1 MAKQTYNQQYVYG
14 DEPDWTGKLVLPS
27 QYQSEL
33 GNGLYYY
40 GNCIN
45 STKKKEWAIEY
56 LTTEHDFSA
65 VDLAPIPE
73 FYLERIGAIHR
84 MSKRGFIMNP
94 KHMKTILAPIPSLIE
109 KYFVPIAPPVIKS
122 TKPKISVD
130 QLAQGEIIDNA
141 IDKIANGEDYIAPEI
156 LQSLSKVAINSF
168 IEYYSTQLSEISA
181 VLYNKDKDLVEAY
194 TGVPK
199 SVLRGYIKLYTS
211 LLKEFKSKIIVAPRK
226 PRKKKVIPR
235 SQQVKNLKYMQ
246 KCDILGVSSI
256 KPEEIIGAR
265 KLLVFNTN
273 NRALMHIVSNDSEGL
288 GVKGSTLIRFDEK
301 KTTSKTIRKPED
313 KIKEFTKT
321 TSIKAT
327 KLYED
332 INAVGKP
339 LTGRINKH
347 CIILKAY

>member
-33 GNGLYYY
+33 GSGLYYY

-45 STKKKEWAIEY
+45 STKKKEWAIKY
-56 LTTEHDFSA
+56 LTSEHDYSA
-65 VDLAPIPE
+65 VDLEPIPD

-84 MSKRGFIMNP
+84 MIKRGFKMNP
-94 KHMKTILAPIPSLIE
+94 DHMKTILAPIPSLIE
-109 KYFVPIAPPVIKS
+109 KYFVPDKPPVVK
-122 TKPKISVD
+122 TKPKVSVD
-130 QLAQGEIIDNA
+130 VLAQGEIIDNA
-141 IDKIANGEDYIAPEI
+141 IDKIANGEQYVPPEI
-156 LQSLSKVAINSF
+156 LESLSKVAINTF
-168 IEYYSTQLSEISA
+168 IDHYSEQLREISA
-181 VLYNKDKDLVEAY
+181 VLYKKDKDLVEAY
-194 TGVPK
+194 TGIPQ
-199 SVLRGYIKLYTS
+199 SVLRGYIKLYTY
-211 LLKEFKSKIIVAPRK
+211 LLKEFKSKIVVAPRK

-235 SQQVKNLKYMQ
+235 SKQVKSLNYMS

-301 KTTSKTIRKPED
+301 KSTSKTIRKPEG
-313 KIKEFTKT
+313 KIKEFNKAS
-321 TSIKAT
+321 SIKAT
-327 KLYED
+327 KLYEE
-332 INAVGKP
+332 INAVGKS

-347 CIILKAY
+347 CIILKVY